1 MDLPA
6 PYQINQVLSTGLLR
20 SAIFDDLIARLVA
33 AAVPNAVVTKSIRP
47 RRGADVFH
55 YHRPNLERRLRA
67 RSVVT
72 VHHDLRE
79 VEPWLDFRSFL
90 PRYRE
95 AKVVHCLNTMQQAF
109 LAEHGIHEVRVIPHG
124 VDRRRLPLPDA
135 PRRLA
140 HPRLRL
146 GLFSRRYARGVKGE
160 AMFETLLDHLDP
172 ARISF
177 MLFGEERWRD
187 AAQAR
192 AKGFTV
198 ACFERPPYR
207 LIDALV
213 GSIDALLI
221 LSRYEG
227 GPASLPEALGSGVP
241 VLATPVGM
249 VPDFVRDGHNGLILT
264 GDANR
269 DGMRIMALLE
279 ESAADASYSHL
290 AAGAFIGAAG
300 IPDWEDVMRR
310 WFDMYSAT

>member
-1 MDLPA
+1 MPA

-33 AAVPNAVVTKSIRP
+33 AAPPHAVVTKSIRP

-67 RSVVT
+67 DSVVT

-79 VEPWLDFRSFL
+79 VEPWLDLRSFL

-109 LAEHGIHEVRVIPHG
+109 LAEHGIQQVRVIPHG
-124 VDRRRLPLPDA
+124 VDRRFLPLPDA

-140 HPRLRL
+140 AGRLRL

-160 AMFETLLDHLDP
+160 ALFEALLDHLD
-172 ARISF
+172 ADRVSF
-177 MLFGEERWRD
+177 LLVGEERWRD
-187 AAQAR
+187 AELAR
-192 AKGFTV
+192 AKGF
-198 ACFERPPYR
+198 AAECYERPPYR

-249 VPDFVRDGHNGLILT
+249 VPDFVQDGRNGLILT
-264 GDANR
+264 GDATL
-269 DGMRIMALLE
+269 DGARIMALLD
-279 ESAADASYSHL
+279 ESDADSRYGRL
-290 AAGAFIGAAG
+290 ADGAFHAAPA
-300 IPDWEDVMRR
+300 IPGWDDVMRR
-310 WFDMYSAT
+310 WLEMYSVPA